1 MAKFSGMIGY
11 AINSETA
18 PGVFEDTI
26 IERRHYG
33 DVLSAASRW
42 EQTEVLN
49 DDLVISN
56 RISIVADKFLRE
68 NLGAMKYALV
78 NHQRWTIRKI
88 EQKEPRFVLTLGGIY
103 NGPTPT

>member
-11 AINSETA
+11 AVNSETS
-18 PGVFEDTI
+18 PGIYEDTI

-56 RISIVADKFLRE
+56 RISVVADKFLRE

-88 EQKEPRFVLTLGGIY
+88 EQKEPRFVLTLGGVY